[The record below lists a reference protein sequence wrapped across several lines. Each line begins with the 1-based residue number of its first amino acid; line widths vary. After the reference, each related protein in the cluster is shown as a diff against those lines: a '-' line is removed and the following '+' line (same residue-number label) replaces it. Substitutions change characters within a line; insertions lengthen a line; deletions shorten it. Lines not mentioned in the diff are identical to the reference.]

1 LTWSKFEIQ
10 NTRGETEAEFLTK
23 IATMIHVS
31 LWIKDANI
39 LASISV
45 SVDEKKKKYLLMF

>member
-1 LTWSKFEIQ
+1 MTWSKFEIQ